1 MISNDD
7 IDTLARATAYGPDG
21 DKLGRVGE
29 VYLDNDTGRPAWITV
44 VTGLFGT
51 RRHFAPIDEAELDSS
66 GVRLPFDKDTITG
79 APNIDENGELT
90 PLEEDELYRYYRRFG
105 DTSAE
110 GGTTGDRGGFT
121 DDRGGP
127 TDDRSGLDE
136 RSAAGGGLVGGA
148 AGGGPAGTGAPH
160 TGESYGTTAPVG
172 TGQSPTAG
180 TAYSPT
186 AGTAHSPTAGTA
198 QSPTAGTA
206 HSPTAG
212 AGHSPTPPDVAR
224 EEIAGNYRPIE
235 GQRDESLEHSMP
247 GHTASTPSTPSG
259 TAHSAAD
266 TARHAASGTGTGSD
280 QEIVGPGPT
289 GPAHFTPPQSADT
302 DTSTADAKADTAGG
316 ADADR
321 PRKPRLVRRVVTTE
335 YYEESPDDATDTDRS

>member
-51 RRHFAPIDEAELDSS
+51 RRHFAPIDEAVLDST

-105 DTSAE
+105 DTPA
-110 GGTTGDRGGFT
+110 GGGSTGDQGGFT
-121 DDRGGP
+121 DDRAGF
-127 TDDRSGLDE
+127 TDDRSGLGE

-148 AGGGPAGTGAPH
+148 AGGPGGTGTPH

-180 TAYSPT
+180 TAHSPT

-224 EEIAGNYRPIE
+224 EEIAGNYRPSE

-289 GPAHFTPPQSADT
+289 GPAHFTPPPSA
-302 DTSTADAKADTAGG
+302 DTSTADAKTDTAGG
-316 ADADR
+316 EDADR

>member
-105 DTSAE
+105 DTPA
-110 GGTTGDRGGFT
+110 GGGLSDDRGGLSDDRRGLGDDRGGF
-121 DDRGGP
+121 

-136 RSAAGGGLVGGA
+136 RSAAGGGLTGGA
-148 AGGGPAGTGAPH
+148 AGGGLVGGAVGGGTPH
-160 TGESYGTTAPVG
+160 TGKSYGTAGPAG

-180 TAYSPT
+180 TAQSHT
-186 AGTAHSPTAGTA
+186 AGT
-198 QSPTAGTA
+198 
-206 HSPTAG
+206 
-212 AGHSPTPPDVAR
+212 GHSPTPPDVAR
-224 EEIAGNYRPIE
+224 EEIAGNYRPSE
-235 GQRDESLEHSMP
+235 GQRDESLQHSMP
-247 GHTASTPSTPSG
+247 GHTAATPSTPTGTADSSTPSG
-259 TAHSAAD
+259 TADSAAD
-266 TARHAASGTGTGSD
+266 TARHAAPGSDSGSGSD

-289 GPAHFTPPQSADT
+289 GPAHFTPPPSA
-302 DTSTADAKADTAGG
+302 DTSTADAKTDTAGG
-316 ADADR
+316 EDADR

>member
-180 TAYSPT
+180 TA
-186 AGTAHSPTAGTA
+186 
-198 QSPTAGTA
+198 

-224 EEIAGNYRPIE
+224 EEIAGNYRPSE

>member
-105 DTSAE
+105 DTPAGKS
-110 GGTTGDRGGFT
+110 GLT
-121 DDRGGP
+121 DDRA
-127 TDDRSGLDE
+127 GLDE
-136 RSAAGGGLVGGA
+136 RSPAGGGLGGGT
-148 AGGGPAGTGAPH
+148 AGGLGGGTAGGLGSGTAGGVGSGTGAPH
-160 TGESYGTTAPVG
+160 TGETYGTATPSA
-172 TGQSPTAG
+172 TGHSPT
-180 TAYSPT
+180 P
-186 AGTAHSPTAGTA
+186 GTAHPPTPGTGP
-198 QSPTAGTA
+198 S
-206 HSPTAG
+206 H
-212 AGHSPTPPDVAR
+212 TPPDVAR
-224 EEIAGNYRPIE
+224 EGIAGNYRPSE
-235 GQRDESLEHSMP
+235 GQRDEPLEHSMP
-247 GHTASTPSTPSG
+247 GQTASTPSEPSG
-259 TAHSAAD
+259 TARPAAD
-266 TARHAASGTGTGSD
+266 TARHAAGGTGSE

-289 GPAHFTPPQSADT
+289 GPAHFTPPSRDT
-302 DTSTADAKADTAGG
+302 DTNATADTSTTAAGD

-335 YYEESPDDATDTDRS
+335 YYEETPDDTTDADRS

>member
-51 RRHFAPIDEAELDSS
+51 RRHFAPIDEAMLDST

-105 DTSAE
+105 DTPA
-110 GGTTGDRGGFT
+110 GGGSTGDQGGFT
-121 DDRGGP
+121 DDRAGF
-127 TDDRSGLDE
+127 TDDRSGLGE

-148 AGGGPAGTGAPH
+148 AGGPGGTGTPH
-160 TGESYGTTAPVG
+160 TGETYGTTTSAG
-172 TGQSPTAG
+172 TGP
-180 TAYSPT
+180 
-186 AGTAHSPTAGTA
+186 
-198 QSPTAGTA
+198 
-206 HSPTAG
+206 
-212 AGHSPTPPDVAR
+212 SPTPPDVAR
-224 EEIAGNYRPIE
+224 EEIAGNYRPSE

-259 TAHSAAD
+259 TADSSTPSGTADSSTPSGTADSAAD
-266 TARHAASGTGTGSD
+266 TARHAAPGSDSGSGSGSGSD

-289 GPAHFTPPQSADT
+289 GPAHFTPPPSA
-302 DTSTADAKADTAGG
+302 DTSTADAKTDTAGG
-316 ADADR
+316 EDADR

-335 YYEESPDDATDTDRS
+335 YYEEEPDDATGADRS

>member
-180 TAYSPT
+180 TA
-186 AGTAHSPTAGTA
+186 

-224 EEIAGNYRPIE
+224 EEIAGNYRPSE

>member
-51 RRHFAPIDEAELDSS
+51 RRHFAPIDEAVLDST

-105 DTSAE
+105 DTPAGGGSA
-110 GGTTGDRGGFT
+110 GDQGGFT
-121 DDRGGP
+121 DDRAGL
-127 TDDRSGLDE
+127 TDERSGLGE

-148 AGGGPAGTGAPH
+148 AGGPGGTGTPH
-160 TGESYGTTAPVG
+160 TGETYGTTTP
-172 TGQSPTAG
+172 AG
-180 TAYSPT
+180 T
-186 AGTAHSPTAGTA
+186 
-198 QSPTAGTA
+198 
-206 HSPTAG
+206 
-212 AGHSPTPPDVAR
+212 GHSPTPPDVAR
-224 EEIAGNYRPIE
+224 EEIAGNYRPSE

-259 TAHSAAD
+259 TAQSTAD
-266 TARHAASGTGTGSD
+266 TARHAAPGSGSGSGSGSD

-302 DTSTADAKADTAGG
+302 DTSTTDAKTDTAGG
-316 ADADR
+316 PDADR

-335 YYEESPDDATDTDRS
+335 YYEESPDDATDADRS

>member
-51 RRHFAPIDEAELDSS
+51 RRHFAPIDEAVLDST

-105 DTSAE
+105 DTPA
-110 GGTTGDRGGFT
+110 GGGSTGDQGGFT
-121 DDRGGP
+121 DDRAGF
-127 TDDRSGLDE
+127 TDDRSGLGE
-136 RSAAGGGLVGGA
+136 PSAAGGGLVGGA
-148 AGGGPAGTGAPH
+148 AGGPGGTGTPH
-160 TGESYGTTAPVG
+160 TGETYGTTTSAR
-172 TGQSPTAG
+172 TGP
-180 TAYSPT
+180 
-186 AGTAHSPTAGTA
+186 
-198 QSPTAGTA
+198 
-206 HSPTAG
+206 
-212 AGHSPTPPDVAR
+212 SPTPPDVAR
-224 EEIAGNYRPIE
+224 EEIAGNYRPSE

-259 TAHSAAD
+259 TADTSTPSGTADTSTPSGTADTSTPSGTADSAAD
-266 TARHAASGTGTGSD
+266 TARHAAPGSDSGSDSGSD

-289 GPAHFTPPQSADT
+289 GPAHFTPPPSADT
-302 DTSTADAKADTAGG
+302 RTADAKTDTAGG
-316 ADADR
+316 EDADR

-335 YYEESPDDATDTDRS
+335 YYEEEPDDATGADRS

>member
-51 RRHFAPIDEAELDSS
+51 RRHFAPIDEAVLDST

-105 DTSAE
+105 DTPAGGGSA
-110 GGTTGDRGGFT
+110 GDQGGFT
-121 DDRGGP
+121 DGGP
-127 TDDRSGLDE
+127 GDT
-136 RSAAGGGLVGGA
+136 
-148 AGGGPAGTGAPH
+148 GTPH
-160 TGESYGTTAPVG
+160 TGETYGTTTP
-172 TGQSPTAG
+172 AG
-180 TAYSPT
+180 T
-186 AGTAHSPTAGTA
+186 
-198 QSPTAGTA
+198 
-206 HSPTAG
+206 
-212 AGHSPTPPDVAR
+212 GHSPTPPDVAR
-224 EEIAGNYRPIE
+224 EEIAGNYRPSE

-259 TAHSAAD
+259 TADSSTPSGTADSSTPSGTAHSAAD
-266 TARHAASGTGTGSD
+266 TARHAAAGSGTGSD

-289 GPAHFTPPQSADT
+289 GPAHFTPPPSA
-302 DTSTADAKADTAGG
+302 DTSTADAKTDTAGG
-316 ADADR
+316 EDADR